1 MSLWGF
7 PTMTSVSA
15 NSVQQQGCAW
25 LQVGIAA
32 CCGLLAARGFQ
43 ACNPR
48 ESLKL
53 STVLSPYLA
62 GAERDHVQLC
72 AAALT

>member
-1 MSLWGF
+1 MCDGTGVVLVGRGF
-7 PTMTSVSA
+7 SGQDMVL
-15 NSVQQQGCAW
+15 GCRLA
-25 LQVGIAA
+25 LLPA
-32 CCGLLAARGFQ
+32 CGLLAARGFQ

-53 STVLSPYLA
+53 STVLSPYLG